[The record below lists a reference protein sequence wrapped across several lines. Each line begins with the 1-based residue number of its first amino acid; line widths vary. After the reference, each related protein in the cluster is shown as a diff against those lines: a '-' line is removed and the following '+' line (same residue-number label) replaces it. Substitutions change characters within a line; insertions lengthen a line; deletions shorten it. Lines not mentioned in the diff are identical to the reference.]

1 MNVPQFIDDFVKQ
14 SQRVLTITYKPKPAE
29 FRQMALTTAVGMVL
43 VGLVG
48 FVISMLAYFIRH
60 Y

>member
-1 MNVPQFIDDFVKQ
+1 MNVSQMFDDFVKQ
-14 SQRVLTITYKPKPAE
+14 SQRVLMITYKPKPAE

-48 FVISMLAYFIRH
+48 FAISMAAYFIRH
-60 Y
+60 H